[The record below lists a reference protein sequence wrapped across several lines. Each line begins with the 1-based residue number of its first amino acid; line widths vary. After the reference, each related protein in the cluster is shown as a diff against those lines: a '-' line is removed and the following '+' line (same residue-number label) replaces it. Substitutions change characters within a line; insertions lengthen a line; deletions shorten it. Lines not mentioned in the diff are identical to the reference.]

1 MSTTTTNGRHNRST
15 SELVRDLSEQS
26 SRLIRQEMALAWA
39 ELAQKGVEAGVGMGL
54 LGGAAILG
62 LYGLGALTASG
73 ILLLATAMKAWVAA
87 VVIAGG
93 ILAVAGV
100 AALIGKTR
108 LAQAAPPVPEA
119 TIETAKQ
126 DVRTIRASVLEGR
139 S

>member
-1 MSTTTTNGRHNRST
+1 
-15 SELVRDLSEQS
+15 
-26 SRLIRQEMALAWA
+26 
-39 ELAQKGVEAGVGMGL
+39 
-54 LGGAAILG
+54 
-62 LYGLGALTASG
+62 
-73 ILLLATAMKAWVAA
+73 MKAWVAA

-100 AALIGKTR
+100 AALTGKTR

-119 TIETAKQ
+119 TFETAKQ